1 MTAAPPIII
10 ASLFPNVRFSV
21 PAFDRFVVPEN
32 FRIDQS
38 SVSRE
43 AMLDSFVSTPS
54 RYLLELVRRTRT
66 SCANAPWI
74 LVFNPLLRPPEFLLR
89 LTLAAA
95 QKATRAA
102 VFGSSNGLPVAY
114 LLPPET
120 LSDLRYLLLLSCA
133 DADLDQ
139 RLLAMILNTAVTS
152 VNLDF
157 PAPLI
162 VPNGFLVGDYL
173 KPMKWCAEH
182 AIGVMARARSSSTD
196 ADVAGRS
203 TAGPC
208 FTAYFPHHAGDVL
221 FMALAARDFAKPLYD
236 EIAIHED
243 YAAIARRAGMALSI
257 LPLHGPVPNRGS
269 YRSEDCLHFMDLA
282 PHLPTDRFYVYCRT
296 TRNYNFTDFH
306 FIDHFRFCLGEAL
319 TRPEQLSNGIPRH
332 TERPPAPGRR
342 KVLLHCSAGWPLKVY
357 PLTAQ
362 IHLTTQLRQLNVGV
376 VTLDATSPAD
386 GCTNVRFTDLAAL
399 ENLLAT
405 VDLVI
410 GMDSF
415 PAHFAAY
422 VLGIPT
428 IYLFSSTH
436 PVNSSPRLSGD
447 HRILQGGET
456 CCPCLGWD
464 RCFRYRTSDCRNFAP
479 PAQVAEIVG
488 HMLDLAPHRYALP
501 VLPALPP
508 LPSTKCPS
516 AFSAK
521 NPRPLAIKPGF
532 LEQRR
537 IRIRR
542 PLSRLTITVFSSLA
556 LVGEF
561 VLSVRREGV
570 AKALAL
576 TAAFLR
582 RRLAG
587 THDR

>member
-1 MTAAPPIII
+1 MTAAPPIIV
-10 ASLFPNVRFSV
+10 ASLFPNIRFSV
-21 PAFDRFVVPEN
+21 PAFDRFVVPES

-54 RYLLELVRRTRT
+54 RYLFELVRRTRT
-66 SCANAPWI
+66 GCADAPWI

-95 QKATRAA
+95 QKATQAA
-102 VFGSSNGLPVAY
+102 VFGSANGLPVAY

-120 LSDLRYLLLLSCA
+120 LPDLRYLLLLSCA

-157 PAPLI
+157 PAPVI

-173 KPMKWCAEH
+173 KPTKWCAEH
-182 AIGVMARARSSSTD
+182 AIRVMARARSRGTD
-196 ADVAGRS
+196 ANVAGRG

-208 FTAYFPHHAGDVL
+208 FTAFFPHHAGDVL

-243 YAAIARRAGMALSI
+243 YAVIARRAGMALPI
-257 LPLHGPVPNRGS
+257 LPLRGPIPHRGG
-269 YRSEDCLHFMDLA
+269 YRREDCLHFMDIA
-282 PHLPTDRFYVYCRT
+282 PDLPTDRFYVYCRT

-306 FIDHFRFCLGEAL
+306 FIDHFRFCLGEAI
-319 TRPEQLSNGIPRH
+319 THPEQLSNGIPRN
-332 TERPPAPGRR
+332 TKRRPSPGRNR
-342 KVLLHCSAGWPLKVY
+342 VLLHCNAGWPLKVY
-357 PLTAQ
+357 PLAAQ
-362 IHLTTQLRQLNVGV
+362 MQLTTQLRQLNVEV
-376 VTLDATSPAD
+376 VTLDATSPAE

-422 VLGIPT
+422 LLGIPT

-436 PVNSSPRLSGD
+436 PVNSSPWLSGD

-464 RCFRYRTSDCRNFAP
+464 RCFRYRTSDCRNFSP
-479 PAQVAEIVG
+479 PAQVAAMVR
-488 HMLDLAPHRYALP
+488 HMLDLASHQYASP
-501 VLPALPP
+501 VPPALPP

-542 PLSRLTITVFSSLA
+542 PLSCLTITVFSSLA
-556 LVGEF
+556 LVREF
-561 VLSVRREGV
+561 VLSVRREGL